1 MTDNPCRCGAPL
13 PQGAVLCNRCADNLR
28 EQLHKIAEP
37 CAWPCMSKSVVRLAS
52 LLDEHAAEALEDAA
66 DKFQWGAWIDVL
78 SGGLVQRRT
87 DGEAVV
93 RWLRE
98 RSRAL
103 RGEA

>member
-1 MTDNPCRCGAPL
+1 MSEWSLTRAREWLGCVEDDDD
-13 PQGAVLCNRCADNLR
+13 CAT
-28 EQLHKIAEP
+28 HEP

-52 LLDEHAAEALEDAA
+52 LLDEHAAEVLEDAA